1 MNFKVMQNNVIKNQD
16 MIVISSSAVATLAV
30 MLSCGIL
37 NSAILFFGMILPL
50 YKIISIISKLLPTDP
65 KSMTLTENYN
75 SFLDLIKWNL
85 ILVNHFVLEFICS
98 LIVFVNTFYVQLIQ
112 LIVLY
117 VLHKFGDSINS
128 SFQNTKS
135 SDKMNNNIVLT
146 DLFLVIN
153 QARFYSFNTIVDK
166 LTSYF
171 NQIDFNQNFIEMF
184 SNYVGTE
191 TEEKII
197 SHAETETEV
206 ETETVERV
214 KESNKAVFSLDTDKE
229 ETTLDSGSDVN
240 SDTD

>member
-117 VLHKFGDSINS
+117 VLYKFGDSINS

-197 SHAETETEV
+197 SHVETETQV
-206 ETETVERV
+206 ETETVE
-214 KESNKAVFSLDTDKE
+214 KANKAVFSLDTDKE
-229 ETTLDSGSDVN
+229 ETTLDSGSDSD

>member
-37 NSAILFFGMILPL
+37 NSTILFFGMILPL
-50 YKIISIISKLLPTDP
+50 YKIINIISKLLPTDP
-65 KSMTLTENYN
+65 KSMTLSENYN
-75 SFLDLIKWNL
+75 FFLDLIKWNL
-85 ILVNHFVLEFICS
+85 ILANHFILEFMCS
-98 LIVFVNTFYVQLIQ
+98 LIVFVNAFYVQLFQ

-117 VLHKFGDSINS
+117 VLYKFGDSINS
-128 SFQNTKS
+128 SFENTKS
-135 SDKMNNNIVLT
+135 SDKMNNNVVLT

-153 QARFYSFNTIVDK
+153 QTRFSSFNTIVDR
-166 LTSYF
+166 LISYF

-197 SHAETETEV
+197 SNVETETQV

-214 KESNKAVFSLDTDKE
+214 ANKAVFSLDTDKE
-229 ETTLDSGSDVN
+229 ETTLDSGSDVD